1 MSFLAIEL
9 HLLADHVSISLKY
22 FNLITFSFFFCKGN
36 VANRL
41 SLLSNT
47 QFVESRVS
55 DDDETVS
62 TEKKIVGNVDKTNP
76 EESFCRKVG
85 EALTAGA
92 IFVEGAFETIDVSA
106 FKNVISGCFN
116 I

>member
-1 MSFLAIEL
+1 M
-9 HLLADHVSISLKY
+9 
-22 FNLITFSFFFCKGN
+22 
-36 VANRL
+36 

-62 TEKKIVGNVDKTNP
+62 TETKMEKVDKTNP
-76 EESFCRKVG
+76 EESFCQKVG

-92 IFVEGAFETIDVSA
+92 AFVEGAFETIDVSLL
-106 FKNVISGCFN
+106 KNPRGNPIIEILS
-116 I
+116 